1 MSKSQRRIKQTVIAS
16 IYFII
21 LSAIVFLIIIIIFP
35 PQPVVI
41 EDPILVQSLQ
51 VVKSGKIDLG
61 NGKADFW
68 AEISNPND
76 DYGVSKL
83 DYNFIFEDSNGD
95 EIIRK
100 GDTFILPGDKKRYIL
115 LLNVSSEY
123 ELQAFEISKEPQWTK
138 LSRFSLPELVIRNT
152 SLSESNKA
160 GNAFT
165 VFGILTNSSAV
176 NLKNIQVMAV
186 IKDELDNV
194 IGVNQTLIRD
204 VITTESRDFEMIWQN
219 PLEGVSISDTTIYA
233 QSNILSDR
241 ELLLELQQNPI
252 SDR

>member
-1 MSKSQRRIKQTVIAS
+1 MTLAQRKVKQTIIAS

-21 LSAIVFLIIIIIFP
+21 FSGIIFIIISIIFP
-35 PQPVVI
+35 PQPVVV
-41 EDPILVQSLQ
+41 EDTILVKSLQ

-83 DYNFIFEDSNGD
+83 EYNFIFKDSNG
-95 EIIRK
+95 EEMVRK
-100 GDTFILPGDKKRYIL
+100 GNTFILPGDKKRYVL
-115 LLNVSSEY
+115 LLNLSSEY
-123 ELQAFEISKEPQWTK
+123 ELQAFEVSKEAQWTQ

-152 SLSESNKA
+152 SLGESNKA

-186 IKDELDNV
+186 IKDDLDNV

-204 VITTESRDFEMIWQN
+204 VIATESRDFEMIWQN
-219 PLEGVSISDTTIYA
+219 SLEGVSISDTQIYA
-233 QSNILSDR
+233 QSNVLSDR

-252 SDR
+252 FDR